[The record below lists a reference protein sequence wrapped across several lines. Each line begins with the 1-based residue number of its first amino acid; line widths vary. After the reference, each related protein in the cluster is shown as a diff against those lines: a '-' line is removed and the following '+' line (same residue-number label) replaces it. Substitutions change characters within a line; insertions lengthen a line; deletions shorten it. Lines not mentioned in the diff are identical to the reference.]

1 MLQYYLDNVNL
12 YPDADIMVYT
22 RQMKSERCYDFPIR
36 LVINKKVE
44 PDLEHARCLN
54 SSRRSVIS
62 GMRNGEQ

>member
-44 PDLEHARCLN
+44 PDLERTLF
-54 SSRRSVIS
+54 
-62 GMRNGEQ
+62 EF